1 MVLLTFTPAGRGIT
15 DTEYC
20 MISVYGGVSLE
31 RVSIA
36 SLINRYGYLSVRGQ
50 FAIGRIPAVTTL
62 MHGECSKYI
71 KFTAWL

>member
-1 MVLLTFTPAGRGIT
+1 MCGTS
-15 DTEYC
+15 Y
-20 MISVYGGVSLE
+20 VYACRE
-31 RVSIA
+31 RA

-50 FAIGRIPAVTTL
+50 FAIGRISAVTTL